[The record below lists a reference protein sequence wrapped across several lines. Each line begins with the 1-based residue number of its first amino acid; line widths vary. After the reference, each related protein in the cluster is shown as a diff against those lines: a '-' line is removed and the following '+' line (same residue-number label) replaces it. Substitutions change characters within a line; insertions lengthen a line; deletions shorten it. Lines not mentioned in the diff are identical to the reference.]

1 MKMGHIMNKIEAYC
15 DGGCRNNQANSNV
28 GGWGV
33 LLQYQGHVKE
43 LRGGDVNTT
52 NNIMEL
58 TSCIMALEAIKKK
71 SIPVSIFSDS
81 AYVVNAFNQGWITNW
96 KKNGWLNSKKEPV
109 KNKEYWFKLLDLIE
123 NFSEVEFIKVKGHS
137 TNAGNNRADELAN
150 IAMDEVLTTNIK

>member
-1 MKMGHIMNKIEAYC
+1 MGHIMNKIEAYC

-58 TSCIMALEAIKKK
+58 TSCIKALEAIKKK

>member
-1 MKMGHIMNKIEAYC
+1 MNKIEAYC

-43 LRGGDVNTT
+43 LRGGAVNTT

-58 TSCIMALEAIKKK
+58 TSCIKALEAIKKK

-81 AYVVNAFNQGWITNW
+81 AYVVNAFKQGWITNW
-96 KKNGWLNSKKEPV
+96 KKNGWINSKKEPV
-109 KNKEYWFKLLDLIE
+109 KNKEYWFKLLELIE
-123 NFSEVEFIKVKGHS
+123 KFERVEFIKVKGHS
-137 TNAGNNRADELAN
+137 TNVGNNRADELAN
-150 IAMDEVLTTNIK
+150 IAMDEVLTNNN